1 MTEKQIL
8 LQLAQGIID
17 YLDGRLHKEY
27 LAKMLELALDKLKT

>member
-17 YLDGRLHKEY
+17 YLDGRLSKDY
-27 LAKMLELALDKLKT
+27 LVGMMKVALEKLKT